1 MTSSFFKPLLLFHF
15 TNFRN
20 LGWWK
25 KHSLRAGKVEILELL
40 SPAFRKY
47 YSRYTTAFPNKSQMN
62 LLFAARG
69 KYDETN
75 FDNFSWEKYKDW
87 SRIYQLDEL
96 VSLDGMLNEDL

>member
-1 MTSSFFKPLLLFHF
+1 MLYLQKPVIISPP
-15 TNFRN
+15 T
-20 LGWWK
+20 
-25 KHSLRAGKVEILELL
+25 EI
-40 SPAFRKY
+40 PN
-47 YSRYTTAFPNKSQMN
+47 RYTTAFPNKSQMN